1 MPSGDIWTIWAQN
14 QKCPMECPDLRWVL
28 HKKSTE
34 FSLTVPHLH
43 RGHCYAM
50 LCNEQRFTNKHVPM
64 TGADLNCIFNT
75 WIKLFILTCCYT
87 VEARNTSW
95 KCEGHEDSCRSTH
108 IWRGEM
114 HQPTRSNGLSQKN
127 TSQRSL
133 GQGFPSCTGCLVIHF
148 NLQNCSQWVSSSQH
162 AIFSS
167 EKQPHPNA
175 QNIISSATVYFSISS
190 YHILYHIHSY
200 SYHSPNIPTSSVI
213 IHHHPLFPKI
223 INLQI
228 ETQSL
233 SLSRYHCIYIYIW
246 LLIKIP
252 LSRNGHSSRII
263 NCFRETFANSMFI
276 FRGAHVGQQH
286 LLWRFVHRLP
296 NYARESRI
304 TSW

>member
-114 HQPTRSNGLSQKN
+114 HQPIRSNGLSQKN

-233 SLSRYHCIYIYIW
+233 SLSRYHCIYIYGCWSKFLYPGTAI
-246 LLIKIP
+246 L
-252 LSRNGHSSRII
+252 
-263 NCFRETFANSMFI
+263 RE
-276 FRGAHVGQQH
+276 
-286 LLWRFVHRLP
+286 
-296 NYARESRI
+296 
-304 TSW
+304 